1 MPPWQCCSYLDGA
14 RSDGDTMS
22 VTQRSALRESR
33 NTGLS
38 SSDAPVPKGAAGR
51 STPRLENKL
60 ASNPF
65 VQQSLQ
71 EREAARQAGT
81 ARATAAVAGRENV
94 PAKTEGT
101 SASGFAAA
109 RRKFAAPASQESS
122 VMSRSKTARKVS
134 EAAGVFG
141 SSRIRL
147 SRQSLASFP
156 SVDGGAS
163 AGAPMLADA
172 PGPSGPLTKWM
183 EKERDNVQAY
193 EYLCHCSEAQQW
205 MERVI
210 GEPLGGDIANMA
222 EEMRNGIALAKLAKT
237 FEPSCVPR
245 IFVHP
250 RLQFRHTDNIN
261 YYFQF
266 VDKIRLPNCFRFELT
281 DLYEKKNFPK
291 VVYCLHALSHFM
303 AHHGRSDKVDDL
315 VGKLEFNEEQL
326 HKTQKTI
333 DASGLSMPS
342 FGGVGQALAQEMG
355 AGGGRRGPSGE
366 RRKPLVPPPSTLQAQ
381 RAHLKPVA
389 REPAK
394 PAEPTT
400 AASLR
405 ANLKPVGSEPTLRSP
420 DRRAHDALERELT
433 KQRAKEDR
441 IAQLGQERLAKMEA
455 RERER
460 RERDQAREQERLSQQ
475 RERRRL
481 REEREERM
489 RELEQERLRKRADFE
504 REREKERER
513 LREEGAATLA
523 KDRERR
529 DQLYTSVRSTTQREL
544 AAQRSHLE
552 QLQRERERFETE
564 RERERQTAIERVHA
578 AEERARAEEREREEK
593 ERFRRELEYELERK
607 RQMEAYAAE
616 LAAAHA
622 ETAAAE
628 ARLRVLTEEAARRDA
643 AERERTASRMATP
656 LQAVVRGVLARRAAE
671 EERAR
676 CAALASGRQLV
687 QVQAQVRGVLVRQ
700 ALYAQLSRIDE
711 HFVLQ
716 LQAQVRGEL
725 ARRQLYGRLIAID
738 AQVGTMVHVQAAVR
752 GVLARR
758 ALLQRMEAVEQGSW
772 LVALQAAARGVQA
785 RRAYAQMRMAFR
797 RAEVVTSVSGMQTS
811 LRAALSRRK
820 HQEMRKQ
827 MEYVKPDVTGLQA
840 QIRGVLARQE
850 YDWWWHH
857 LHSSVDVVVY
867 LQSMLRGVLA
877 RRVFDHGLGRFVAQI
892 EDVVLVQSLARSRRA
907 SKQYQALR
915 RGVNVP
921 LATVQAFSHL
931 LDDSG
936 RDYDEELA
944 VTRLRTDVVQR
955 LRENEAVETH
965 VADLDRKIALLVKNK
980 IGIEDV
986 LKAKTER
993 GLLSAGRAGAW
1004 THVLAQADDPFA
1016 DTVLSPAAQQRL
1028 EQYQSLFF
1036 VLQTQPTYLARL
1048 LVLTNA
1054 AMVSEEERRQ
1064 LEQTVL
1070 AIYAYAQ
1077 RPREEY
1083 LLLKLVRSA
1092 LTEQMPRV
1100 TALGT
1105 YVEEQAPFL
1114 RLLHHF
1120 TCGVRERDYLCLL
1133 LGPAVHGVASE
1144 PTLELEADPVAI
1156 QRALAAAA
1164 GAPAPLGVDGVAAL
1178 EDPPTRAAFLQRL
1191 QRLRTTCESFLQVL
1205 RGTSPPM
1212 PYGLQYTLQ
1221 QHEQALKARFPE
1233 STSAERL
1240 RTVTHLLYRS
1250 YLHPAIVAPE
1260 SFGMSA
1266 VPDTGR
1272 RNLAQVSEVLA
1283 QVARGEPFGEDRLYL
1298 QPLNDYVLDA
1308 SPRLHRWVQ
1317 AQLDACEAPDL
1328 HFGLDEYMDV
1338 CATQQRP
1345 VIYISPNEVYAVH
1358 QLLCNNE
1365 ASLATPGDALDTLLH
1380 ALGTPPVSATA
1391 ELSRARDSEVTLELS
1406 PRFVR
1411 DRLGSM
1417 GDADM
1422 VTREL
1427 FVETKR
1433 LVLALLR
1440 VQTAPNLVEL
1450 LVSPVTDADE
1460 RAWAL
1465 RRVQP
1470 PYADTPAAGFSLA
1483 DIKAQALEHALH
1495 LEQLGRLH
1503 RANQYQDLLDAIAA
1517 DIRGKH
1523 RRRVERRSQHEM
1535 LAGTLQKLGEQ
1546 RQFMEAQIQSYE
1558 VCMDRGMHAMQN
1570 KSRRRLKVM
1579 PFSPQFF
1586 HQRSLK
1592 AAGALPAYG
1601 SYKYTASRLRAKGV
1615 LAHIERPENLA
1626 LDQLA
1631 FTLSSNEIGCFQIE
1645 TTVSGIVAGTMTVK
1659 MDELLE
1665 AQYKKQ
1671 PYLSALDG
1679 ALQFHLD
1686 PLIRLINK
1694 KFYV

>member
-1 MPPWQCCSYLDGA
+1 
-14 RSDGDTMS
+14 MS
-22 VTQRSALRESR
+22 VLRESR
-33 NTGLS
+33 NTGLAS
-38 SSDAPVPKGAAGR
+38 NDVPPLKGAAGR

-71 EREAARQAGT
+71 EREAARQAST
-81 ARATAAVAGRENV
+81 VRTSVALTGRENR
-94 PAKTEGT
+94 PALQSGT
-101 SASGFAAA
+101 TSFAAA

-134 EAAGVFG
+134 EAAGVLG

-163 AGAPMLADA
+163 AGVPLADA
-172 PGPSGPLTKWM
+172 PLSSGPPSKWM

-315 VGKLEFNEEQL
+315 VGKLEFDEEQL

-355 AGGGRRGPSGE
+355 ASGARRVSTDKAS
-366 RRKPLVPPPSTLQAQ
+366 KPLVPPPSMLQAQ
-381 RAHLKPVA
+381 RAHLKPIA
-389 REPAK
+389 REPATSTDRS
-394 PAEPTT
+394 P

-405 ANLKPVGSEPTLRSP
+405 AQLKPVGSEPMLRSP
-420 DRRAHDALERELT
+420 DRRAHDALARELT
-433 KQRAKEDR
+433 KQRANEER
-441 IAQLGQERLAKMEA
+441 VAQLGQERLAKMEA

-460 RERDQAREQERLSQQ
+460 REREQAQEQERLAQQ
-475 RERRRL
+475 REWRRQ
-481 REEREERM
+481 REEREERV
-489 RELEQERLRKRADFE
+489 RELEQERLRKRAEFE
-504 REREKERER
+504 RERERERER
-513 LREEGAATLA
+513 LREEGAAALA

-529 DQLYTSVRSTTQREL
+529 DLLYTSVRSTTQREL
-544 AAQRSHLE
+544 AAQRIHLE
-552 QLQRERERFETE
+552 QLQRERERMEAE
-564 RERERQTAIERVHA
+564 RERERQSAAERLLA

-593 ERFRRELEYELERK
+593 ERFRRELEYEMERQ

-643 AERERTASRMATP
+643 AERERTAARLAVP
-656 LQAVVRGVLARRAAE
+656 LQAAVRGVLARRTAAAE
-671 EERAR
+671 RERR
-676 CAALASGRQLV
+676 AALTSGRQLV
-687 QVQAQVRGVLVRQ
+687 QVQAQVRGILVRQ
-700 ALYAQLSRIDE
+700 ALYAQLSQIDE
-711 HFVLQ
+711 HWVLQ

-725 ARRQLYGRLIAID
+725 ARRQLYGRLVAMD
-738 AQVGTMVHVQAAVR
+738 EHVGAVVQVQAAVR

-758 ALLQRMEAVEQGSW
+758 ALLRRIEALEQGTW
-772 LVALQAAARGVQA
+772 LVSLQAAVRGAQA
-785 RRAYAQMRMAFR
+785 RRAYAQMRTAFR
-797 RAEVVTSVSGMQTS
+797 RAEVVTSVNGMQTS

-877 RRVFDHGLGRFVAQI
+877 RRVFDRGLGRFVAQI
-892 EDVVLVQSLARSRRA
+892 EDVVLLQSLARSRSA
-907 SKQYQALR
+907 SKRYQALR

-921 LATVQAFSHL
+921 LSTVQAFAHL

-936 RDYDEELA
+936 RDYDEELD
-944 VTRLRTDVVQR
+944 VTRLRTHVVQR
-955 LRENEAVETH
+955 LRENEAVEAH

-980 IGIEDV
+980 IGIEEV

-1004 THVLAQADDPFA
+1004 THVLSQADDPFA
-1016 DTVLSPAAQQRL
+1016 EAPLSPAAQQRL
-1028 EQYQSLFF
+1028 EQYQSLFY

-1070 AIYAYAQ
+1070 AIFAYAQ

-1092 LTEQMPRV
+1092 LVEQMPRV
-1100 TALGT
+1100 TALDT
-1105 YVEEQAPFL
+1105 YVEEHAPFL

-1133 LGPAVHGVASE
+1133 LGPAVHRVASE
-1144 PTLELEADPVAI
+1144 PTLELEADPLAI
-1156 QRALAAAA
+1156 RRALAAAA
-1164 GAPAPLGVDGVAAL
+1164 GTPVPPGEDGMAAL
-1178 EDPPTRAAFLQRL
+1178 EDPATRAAFLQRL
-1191 QRLRTTCESFLQVL
+1191 QRLRATCETFLQAL
-1205 RGTSPPM
+1205 RGTNPLM

-1221 QHEQALKARFPE
+1221 QHMNALQTRFPQ
-1233 STSAERL
+1233 STMFDRI
-1240 RTVTHLLYRS
+1240 RTVSYLLYRS

-1260 SFGMSA
+1260 SFGMTA
-1266 VPDTGR
+1266 VPDTTR

-1308 SPRLHRWVQ
+1308 RGRFHRWVQ
-1317 AQLDACEAPDL
+1317 TQVEACEAPDL

-1338 CATQQRP
+1338 SSAQPRP

-1358 QLLCNNE
+1358 QLLCTNE
-1365 ASLATPGDALDTLLH
+1365 SSLVTPSDALSTLLQ
-1380 ALGTPPVSATA
+1380 ALGTPATSATA

-1411 DRLGSM
+1411 DRLGST

-1422 VTREL
+1422 EVREL

-1440 VQTAPNLVEL
+1440 VQTASNLVEL
-1450 LVSPVTDADE
+1450 LVSPITEADE
-1460 RAWAL
+1460 HVWAERRAM
-1465 RRVQP
+1465 P
-1470 PYADTPAAGFSLA
+1470 PYVGTPTESLSLA
-1483 DIKAQALEHALH
+1483 DVKAQALEHALH
-1495 LEQLGRLH
+1495 LEQLGRLR
-1503 RANQYQDLLDAIAA
+1503 RANHYQDVLDAIAA

-1523 RRRVERRSQHEM
+1523 RRRLERRSQHDM
-1535 LAGTLQKLGEQ
+1535 LTGTLHKLEEQ

-1558 VCMDRGMHAMQN
+1558 VCMDRGMQAMQS
-1570 KSRRRLKVM
+1570 KSRRRLKVL

-1592 AAGALPAYG
+1592 AAGLLPAYG
-1601 SYKYTASRLRAKGV
+1601 SYKYTASRLRAKGI
-1615 LAHIERPENLA
+1615 LAYIDRPENLA
-1626 LDQLA
+1626 VDQLA

-1645 TTVSGIVAGTMTVK
+1645 TTVSGIVAGTLTLK

-1665 AQYKKQ
+1665 AQYQKQ
-1671 PYLSALDG
+1671 PYVSALDG
-1679 ALQFHLD
+1679 AIQFHLE
-1686 PLIRLINK
+1686 PLLRLINK

>member
-1 MPPWQCCSYLDGA
+1 
-14 RSDGDTMS
+14 MS
-22 VTQRSALRESR
+22 VTQRTALRDSR
-33 NTGLS
+33 NTGLAS
-38 SSDAPVPKGAAGR
+38 TDASVSKGVARGDP
-51 STPRLENKL
+51 PRLENKL

-81 ARATAAVAGRENV
+81 ARATAALAGRENI
-94 PAKTEGT
+94 PARTD
-101 SASGFAAA
+101 SATGFAAA
-109 RRKFAAPASQESS
+109 RRKFATPASQESS

-134 EAAGVFG
+134 EAAGVLG

-156 SVDGGAS
+156 SIDGGS
-163 AGAPMLADA
+163 NAGAPVLADA
-172 PGPSGPLTKWM
+172 PGPSGPPSKWM
-183 EKERDNVQAY
+183 EKERDSVQAY

-315 VGKLEFNEEQL
+315 VGKLEFDEEQL

-355 AGGGRRGPSGE
+355 AGGARRVPSE
-366 RRKPLVPPPSTLQAQ
+366 PRKPLVPPPSTLQAQ
-381 RAHLKPVA
+381 RAHLKPVT
-389 REPAK
+389 REAAK
-394 PAEPTT
+394 PAEHTT

-405 ANLKPVGSEPTLRSP
+405 VHLKPVGSEPMLRSP
-420 DRRAHDALERELT
+420 DRRAHDALERERT
-433 KQRAKEDR
+433 KQRANEER

-460 RERDQAREQERLSQQ
+460 REREQAREQERLAQQ
-475 RERRRL
+475 LERRRQ
-481 REEREERM
+481 REEREERI
-489 RELEQERLRKRADFE
+489 RELEQERLRKRTEVE

-544 AAQRSHLE
+544 AAQRTHLE
-552 QLQRERERFETE
+552 QLQRERERFEAE
-564 RERERQTAIERVHA
+564 RERERQSADERLHA

-593 ERFRRELEYELERK
+593 ERFRRELEYEMERQ

-643 AERERTASRMATP
+643 AERERTAMRLATP
-656 LQAVVRGVLARRAAE
+656 LQAVVRGVLARRAAD

-676 CAALASGRQLV
+676 RAALASGRQLV

-725 ARRQLYGRLIAID
+725 ARRQLYERLVAMD
-738 AQVGTMVHVQAAVR
+738 AQVGAIVQVQAAVR

-758 ALLQRMEAVEQGSW
+758 ALLQRMEAVEQSTW
-772 LVALQAAARGVQA
+772 LVGLQAAVRGVQA
-785 RRAYAQMRMAFR
+785 RRAYAQMRTAFR

-877 RRVFDHGLGRFVAQI
+877 RRVFDQGLGRFVAQI

-921 LATVQAFSHL
+921 LETVQAFSHL

-955 LRENEAVETH
+955 LRENEAVEAH

-1016 DTVLSPAAQQRL
+1016 EAVLSPAAQQRL

-1054 AMVSEEERRQ
+1054 AMVSEEEQRQ

-1100 TALGT
+1100 TALDT

-1133 LGPAVHGVASE
+1133 LGPPVHRVASE
-1144 PTLELEADPVAI
+1144 PTLELQADPLAI
-1156 QRALAAAA
+1156 QRALATAA
-1164 GAPAPLGVDGVAAL
+1164 GTPAPPGIDGVAAL

-1191 QRLRTTCESFLQVL
+1191 QRLRTACESFLQAL
-1205 RGTSPPM
+1205 RGESPPM
-1212 PYGLQYTLQ
+1212 PYGLQYALQ
-1221 QHEQALKARFPE
+1221 QHEQALKARFPN
-1233 STSAERL
+1233 STPAERL

-1250 YLHPAIVAPE
+1250 YLHPAVVAPE
-1260 SFGMSA
+1260 SFGMSTVA
-1266 VPDTGR
+1266 DNAR

-1283 QVARGEPFGEDRLYL
+1283 QVARGEPFGDDRLYL

-1317 AQLDACEAPDL
+1317 AQLEACATPDL

-1338 CATQQRP
+1338 GDTQHRP

-1358 QLLCNNE
+1358 QLLCNNA
-1365 ASLATPGDALDTLLH
+1365 ASLTTPGDALDTLLH

-1411 DRLGSM
+1411 DSLGSA

-1422 VTREL
+1422 ETREL

-1450 LVSPVTDADE
+1450 LVSPITHADE
-1460 RAWAL
+1460 HAWAL
-1465 RRVQP
+1465 RRAQP
-1470 PYADTPAAGFSLA
+1470 PYAGTPTASLSLA
-1483 DIKAQALEHALH
+1483 DVKAQALEHALH

-1503 RANQYQDLLDAIAA
+1503 RANQYQDVLDAIAA

-1523 RRRVERRSQHEM
+1523 RRRLERRSQHEM
-1535 LAGTLQKLGEQ
+1535 LSGTLQKLGEQ

-1570 KSRRRLKVM
+1570 KSRRRLKVI

-1626 LDQLA
+1626 MDQLA
-1631 FTLSSNEIGCFQIE
+1631 FTLSSDEIGCFQIE

>member
-1 MPPWQCCSYLDGA
+1 
-14 RSDGDTMS
+14 MS

-33 NTGLS
+33 NMGLS
-38 SSDAPVPKGAAGR
+38 STDASAPKGAAGR
-51 STPRLENKL
+51 ATPRLENKL

-81 ARATAAVAGRENV
+81 ARTTAARAGRENM
-94 PAKTEGT
+94 PARKDES

-134 EAAGVFG
+134 EAAGVLG
-141 SSRIRL
+141 SGRIRL

-156 SVDGGAS
+156 SIDGGAG
-163 AGAPMLADA
+163 AGGALLADA
-172 PGPSGPLTKWM
+172 PGPSGPPSKWM
-183 EKERDNVQAY
+183 EKERDSVQAY

-355 AGGGRRGPSGE
+355 AGGARRVLSNDTP
-366 RRKPLVPPPSTLQAQ
+366 KPLVPPPSTLQAQ
-381 RAHLKPVA
+381 RAHLKHVT
-389 REPAK
+389 RDTNK
-394 PAEPTT
+394 PAEPTQ

-405 ANLKPVGSEPTLRSP
+405 ANLKPVGSEPMLRSP

-433 KQRAKEDR
+433 KQRANEER

-460 RERDQAREQERLSQQ
+460 REREQAREQERLAQQ
-475 RERRRL
+475 HERRRQ
-481 REEREERM
+481 REEREERV
-489 RELEQERLRKRADFE
+489 RALEQERLRKRAEFE

-513 LREEGAATLA
+513 LREEDAATLA

-529 DQLYTSVRSTTQREL
+529 DLLYSSVRSSTQREL
-544 AAQRSHLE
+544 AAQRTHLE
-552 QLQRERERFETE
+552 QLQREREEFEAE
-564 RERERQTAIERVHA
+564 RERERQSANERLLA

-593 ERFRRELEYELERK
+593 ERFRRELEYEMERQH
-607 RQMEAYAAE
+607 QMEAYAAE

-643 AERERTASRMATP
+643 AERERTASRLATP
-656 LQAVVRGVLARRAAE
+656 LQAAVRGVLARRAAE
-671 EERAR
+671 AERAR
-676 CAALASGRQLV
+676 CATLASRRQLV
-687 QVQAQVRGVLVRQ
+687 QMQAQVRGVLLRQ
-700 ALYAQLSRIDE
+700 ALFAQLNRIDE
-711 HFVLQ
+711 TWVLQ
-716 LQAQVRGEL
+716 LQS
-725 ARRQLYGRLIAID
+725 QLYERLLAMD
-738 AQVGTMVHVQAAVR
+738 AQVSVIVQVQASVR

-758 ALLQRMEAVEQGSW
+758 ALLQRMEAVEQSAW
-772 LVALQAAARGVQA
+772 LVQLQALARGLQA

-797 RAEVVTSVSGMQTS
+797 RAEVVTSVNGMQTS

-877 RRVFDHGLGRFVAQI
+877 RRVFDSGLGRYVAQI

-915 RGVNVP
+915 RGVDVP
-921 LATVQAFSHL
+921 LETVQAFSHL

-944 VTRLRTDVVQR
+944 VTRLRTGVVQR
-955 LRENEAVETH
+955 LRENEAVEAH

-993 GLLSAGRAGAW
+993 GLLSAGRVGAW
-1004 THVLAQADDPFA
+1004 THVLTQADDPFA
-1016 DTVLSPAAQQRL
+1016 EAVLSPAAQQRL

-1054 AMVSEEERRQ
+1054 AMVTEEERRQ

-1070 AIYAYAQ
+1070 AMYAYAQ
-1077 RPREEY
+1077 QPREEY

-1092 LTEQMPRV
+1092 LMEQMPRV
-1100 TALGT
+1100 TALDT

-1133 LGPAVHGVASE
+1133 LGPAVHRLASE
-1144 PTLELEADPVAI
+1144 PTLELEADPIAI
-1156 QRALAAAA
+1156 QRAHAGAT
-1164 GAPAPLGVDGVAAL
+1164 GAPAPSSLDGMAAL
-1178 EDPPTRAAFLQRL
+1178 EEPTTRATFLQRL
-1191 QRLRTTCESFLQVL
+1191 QSLRATCETFLQAL
-1205 RGTSPPM
+1205 RGTNPVM

-1221 QHEQALKARFPE
+1221 QHDQALQTRFPT
-1233 STSAERL
+1233 STPAERL
-1240 RTVTHLLYRS
+1240 RTVTYLLYRS

-1260 SFGMSA
+1260 SFGMTA
-1266 VPDTGR
+1266 VSDTAR

-1283 QVARGEPFGEDRLYL
+1283 QVARGAPFGEDRLYL

-1317 AQLDACEAPDL
+1317 TQLDACDAPDL

-1338 CATQQRP
+1338 SGTQRP

-1365 ASLATPGDALDTLLH
+1365 ASLCAPGDALSTLLQ

-1411 DRLGSM
+1411 DRLGTG

-1422 VTREL
+1422 ETREL

-1450 LVSPVTDADE
+1450 LVSPITEADE
-1460 RAWAL
+1460 HAWAL
-1465 RRVQP
+1465 RRTQP
-1470 PYADTPAAGFSLA
+1470 PYAGTPTASLSLA
-1483 DIKAQALEHALH
+1483 DVKAQALEHALH

-1503 RANQYQDLLDAIAA
+1503 RANQYQDVLDAIAA

-1523 RRRVERRSQHEM
+1523 RRRLERRSQHEM

-1546 RQFMEAQIQSYE
+1546 RQFMEAQIHSYE
-1558 VCMDRGMHAMQN
+1558 VCMDRGMQAMQT

-1601 SYKYTASRLRAKGV
+1601 SFKYTASRLRSKGV

-1626 LDQLA
+1626 MDQLA
-1631 FTLSSNEIGCFQIE
+1631 FTISSNEIGCFQIE
-1645 TTVSGIVAGTMTVK
+1645 TTVSGISAGMMTVK

-1686 PLIRLINK
+1686 PLLRLINK